1 MRRTVVLTLLLAALV
16 VVPAV
21 AVAGSSVAD
30 ANSQTFSDSTGEDP
44 AGPDVTSVVVSN
56 DDGGQITFRI
66 NISNR
71 PALTADMVLLLY
83 IDSVQGAGDPDSFGA
98 DYALQL
104 ITAGAGLFQWNGSD
118 YLTAPS
124 QASVSSSYATTGATV
139 HVAKADLGNPKAIN
153 FVLLVISGVTEDSSG
168 NTDVTNAHTDI
179 APDRGRGTYS
189 YRVLTTFSLK
199 AVGFTTT
206 PKPPRAG
213 RSFSVGLAA
222 TQSDTGSF
230 VQQGQIACSATIG
243 GQAVPVKARR
253 LVNGVAVCVWPIP
266 RTGKGQTVRGT
277 IALTV
282 EGAQVKKSFSARIS

>member
-1 MRRTVVLTLLLAALV
+1 MRRTVVLTLLAALV

-21 AVAGSSVAD
+21 AVAGSSVAG
-30 ANSQTFSDSTGEDP
+30 ANSQTFPDSTGEDP
-44 AGPDVTSVVVSN
+44 AGPDVTSVAVSN

-71 PALTADMVLLLY
+71 PALTPDMVLLLY
-83 IDSVQGAGDPDSFGA
+83 IDSVQGAGDTESFGA

-104 ITAGAGLFQWNGSD
+104 IPAGVGLFQWNGSD
-118 YLTAPS
+118 YLAAPS
-124 QASVSSSYATTGATV
+124 QASVSSSYATTGATLQV
-139 HVAKADLGNPKAIN
+139 SKADIGNPKAIN
-153 FVLLVISGVTEDSSG
+153 FVVFAISGLTEDSNG
-168 NTDVTNAHTDI
+168 DTDFTNSHADL

-189 YRVLTTFSLK
+189 YQVLTTFSLN

-213 RSFSVGLAA
+213 KSFSVGLAV
-222 TQSDTGSF
+222 TQSDTKSF
-230 VQQGQIACSATIG
+230 VQQGQIACRATIG
-243 GQAVPVKARR
+243 GQAVPLKARR

-266 RTGKGQTVRGT
+266 KTATGKTVRGV

-282 EGAQVKKSFSARIS
+282 EGARVKKSFSARIS